1 MKSMVRIFAVVV
13 ALLAG
18 GAVRAADD
26 PGYKIDQVMGDPK
39 APITIVEYASLTCP
53 HCAHFH
59 ETTLPKLKQEWIDT
73 GKAKLIYRDFPTAP
87 AGLSVG
93 ASMIAHCAG
102 PDRYFGVLSLLFRSQ
117 EKWAG
122 AKDPLAAIKQ
132 QVKFAGITE
141 DKVDACL
148 KDQEL
153 ANAIQARAKDANQK
167 FGIDGTPT
175 LMVDGK
181 IIPGGAV
188 PYEEL
193 DKALKAAAKK

>member
-1 MKSMVRIFAVVV
+1 MVRIFAVVV